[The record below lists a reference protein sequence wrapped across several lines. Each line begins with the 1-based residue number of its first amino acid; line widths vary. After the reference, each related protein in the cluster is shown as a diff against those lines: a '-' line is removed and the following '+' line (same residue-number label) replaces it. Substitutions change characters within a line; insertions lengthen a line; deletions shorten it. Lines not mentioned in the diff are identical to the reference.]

1 MRIPEL
7 QRIVIEGAR
16 EQERREQGHNRLISG
31 RRPLIA
37 LIAVL
42 AIGGSSAAAVLSLRD
57 SRPLSGTLPAP
68 LLDLHA
74 SGETRYRLSVFPFL
88 SVGWTGW
95 CSAATFTVHARIQ
108 ATSYGCGPV
117 ERANQIQFYDD
128 EFGDQSGDYM
138 DEIVSDRVTEVRYG
152 DGVEIEPISD
162 PRLPRGM
169 RAAVRVL
176 SSREAA
182 KASGGRLFIGSELL
196 DADGHQLFEPPTSSD
211 EAVEHLPLT
220 TLAPSNPGDLP
231 CAIHAVSTPGLVP
244 VSETVARPVPW
255 PRRAPGGFLAC
266 ANAVYRLDGTNLAA
280 AALANALDPN
290 KPAERLPGL
299 TSDPS
304 YPGILQGQ
312 ELGSIGYPEGSGV
325 GSFDPSTRPFYD
337 PGRHQWDLTEEH
349 NARDHD
355 ISATRAGK
363 GWLIV
368 EGGTLEQRSQ
378 LLAVLHTNP

>member
-1 MRIPEL
+1 
-7 QRIVIEGAR
+7 
-16 EQERREQGHNRLISG
+16 
-31 RRPLIA
+31 
-37 LIAVL
+37 VL

-128 EFGDQSGDYM
+128 EFGDQSVDYM

-169 RAAVRVL
+169 SAAVRVL

-220 TLAPSNPGDLP
+220 TLASSNP
-231 CAIHAVSTPGLVP
+231 
-244 VSETVARPVPW
+244 ETVARPVPW

-337 PGRHQWDLTEEH
+337 PGHHQWDLTEEH